1 MSNRVDP
8 RPASRSKA
16 CRGPGLRSRH
26 WPNVLILPPALLL
39 VTLLLTGAAHA
50 QSLSLNLGPT
60 GEGQSMTTNVVGL
73 VALTTVLS
81 LAPGILVVATAF
93 TRLVVVLSLLRTAI
107 GLQQSPPNVVIVSL
121 ALFLTAFVMAPAF
134 DTAYRAALRPL
145 MDGSITEEQAF
156 DRGIKP
162 FRAFMEANTQDKDLQ
177 LFMDL
182 AQWTPPKHEAGD
194 DAATAV
200 PPSAVP
206 AAKEAKPGAVS
217 RTVRADLPLQILC
230 AAFLVS
236 ELSKAFQIGF
246 LLFLPFMVIDMA
258 VSSLLMGMG
267 MMMLPPTAISLPFKL
282 IFFVLVDG
290 WELVSGSLVRS
301 FAN

>member
-1 MSNRVDP
+1 MSNTADP
-8 RPASRSKA
+8 RPAAGSRP
-16 CRGPGLRSRH
+16 CRGPGQRSRR
-26 WPNVLILPPALLL
+26 WPAVLTLLPALLL
-39 VTLLLTGAAHA
+39 ATLLLAGEAHA

-81 LAPGILVVATAF
+81 IAPGILVVATAF

-107 GLQQSPPNVVIVSL
+107 GLQQSPPNIVIVSL

-134 DTAYRAALRPL
+134 DTAYRDALRPL

-156 DRGIKP
+156 DRGMRP

-182 AQWTPPKHEAGD
+182 AQWTPPKYAAGD
-194 DAATAV
+194 SAAMPD
-200 PPSAVP
+200 PPAAVP

-217 RTVRADLPLQILC
+217 RAARGDLPLQILC
-230 AAFLVS
+230 AAFLIS

-246 LLFLPFMVIDMA
+246 LLFLPFMVIDIA

-267 MMMLPPTAISLPFKL
+267 MMMLPPTVISLPFKL